1 MRRLTR
7 QRRSRRIVRHARPV
21 IPVLEPTPSYA
32 DWSTR
37 IAIAMLFSAAIHGM
51 VMSTKFTMIN
61 PRLFE
66 DNNVPMEVVLV
77 NAKSREAP
85 LEPDALGQ
93 VNLAGGGNTDD
104 DRRMKSPLP
113 ASAKTQTGSNE
124 AAMQAQVAQLEQR
137 AKQLL
142 TQLKN
147 NPPVESAPQTV
158 EREAQQ
164 PELNVNQLAV
174 QAREMAQLQAR
185 VSQQWDEY
193 QKRPRRAFV
202 GANVREYAFARYVE
216 DWVAK
221 VERIGN
227 LNYPEA
233 ARRQGVYGSLKL
245 TVSIYADGRIEKIDV
260 DRPSGSKVLD
270 AAADKI
276 VRLGAPYAPFPEEMR
291 KKTDILSI
299 TRTWTFTRS
308 DQLVGTE

>member
-1 MRRLTR
+1 M
-7 QRRSRRIVRHARPV
+7 
-21 IPVLEPTPSYA
+21 LEPTPSYA

-51 VMSTKFTMIN
+51 VMSTKFTVIN

-66 DNNVPMEVVLV
+66 DNSLPMEVVLV
-77 NAKSREAP
+77 NAKSAEAP
-85 LEPDALGQ
+85 LNPDALGQ

-124 AAMQAQVAQLEQR
+124 EAVQAQVAQLEQR
-137 AKQLL
+137 ARQLL

-147 NPPVESAPQTV
+147 NAPVETAPQTS

-164 PELNVNQLAV
+164 PDLNVNQLAV
-174 QAREMAQLQAR
+174 QSREMAQLQAR

-270 AAADKI
+270 AAAEKI
-276 VRLGAPYAPFPEEMR
+276 VRLGAPYASFPDEMR

>member
-1 MRRLTR
+1 M
-7 QRRSRRIVRHARPV
+7 I
-21 IPVLEPTPSYA
+21 EPTPNYA

-37 IAIAMLFSAAIHGM
+37 IAIALLFSAAVHGM

-66 DNNVPMEVVLV
+66 DNSVPMEVVLV

-85 LEPDALGQ
+85 LDPDALAQ

-113 ASAKTQTGSNE
+113 ASAETQSGDAQTE
-124 AAMQAQVAQLEQR
+124 VQARVAMLEQQ

-142 TQLKN
+142 TQLK
-147 NPPVESAPQTV
+147 PDARVSPAPQTFPQ
-158 EREAQQ
+158 ESNQ
-164 PELNVNQLAV
+164 PINVNQLAV
-174 QAREMAQLQAR
+174 QSREMAQLQAR

-193 QKRPRRAFV
+193 QKRPKRAFV
-202 GANVREYAFARYVE
+202 GANTREYAFARYVD

-245 TVSIYADGRIEKIDV
+245 TVSIYADGRIEKVEV

-276 VRLGAPYAPFPEEMR
+276 VRLGAPYGQFPEEMR

>member
-1 MRRLTR
+1 
-7 QRRSRRIVRHARPV
+7 
-21 IPVLEPTPSYA
+21 
-32 DWSTR
+32 
-37 IAIAMLFSAAIHGM
+37 MLFSAAIHGM
-51 VMSTKFTMIN
+51 VMSTKFTLIN

-66 DNNVPMEVVLV
+66 DNSVPMEVVLV
-77 NAKSREAP
+77 NAKSTEAP
-85 LEPDALGQ
+85 LDPDALGQ

-113 ASAKTQTGSNE
+113 ASAKTQAGSNE
-124 AAMQAQVAQLEQR
+124 EAVQAQVAQLEQR

-147 NPPVESAPQTV
+147 NTPVETAPQTS

-276 VRLGAPYAPFPEEMR
+276 VRLGEPYAPFPAEMR

>member
-1 MRRLTR
+1 M
-7 QRRSRRIVRHARPV
+7 
-21 IPVLEPTPSYA
+21 LEPTPSYA

-51 VMSTKFTMIN
+51 VMSTKFTVIN

-66 DNNVPMEVVLV
+66 DNSLPMEVVLV

-85 LEPDALGQ
+85 LDPDALGQ
-93 VNLAGGGNTDD
+93 VNLAGGGNTDE

-113 ASAKTQTGSNE
+113 ASAKTQTGSSE
-124 AAMQAQVAQLEQR
+124 EAMQAQVAQLEQR

-147 NPPVESAPQTV
+147 QAPIESAPQAP
-158 EREAQQ
+158 ERETQR
-164 PELNVNQLAV
+164 PDINVNQIAV

-202 GANVREYAFARYVE
+202 GANVREYAYARYVE

-233 ARRQGVYGSLKL
+233 ARRQGVYGSLKM
-245 TVSIYADGRIEKIDV
+245 TVSIWADGRIENITV
-260 DRPSGSKVLD
+260 DRYSGSKVLD
-270 AAADKI
+270 AAAEKI
-276 VRLGAPYAPFPEEMR
+276 VGLGAPYAQFPEEMR

>member
-1 MRRLTR
+1 
-7 QRRSRRIVRHARPV
+7 
-21 IPVLEPTPSYA
+21 
-32 DWSTR
+32 
-37 IAIAMLFSAAIHGM
+37 
-51 VMSTKFTMIN
+51 
-61 PRLFE
+61 
-66 DNNVPMEVVLV
+66 VLV

-85 LEPDALGQ
+85 LDPDALGQ
-93 VNLAGGGNTDD
+93 VNLAGGGNTDA

-113 ASAKTQTGSNE
+113 ASAKTQSSS
-124 AAMQAQVAQLEQR
+124 ADMAMQAHVAVLEQKAR
-137 AKQLL
+137 QLL
-142 TQLKN
+142 TQLKQN
-147 NPPVESAPQTV
+147 SPSEPVPQTSQ
-158 EREAQQ
+158 RETKQ
-164 PELNVNQLAV
+164 PDINVNQLAV

-185 VSQQWDEY
+185 VSQQWEEY

-202 GANVREYAFARYVE
+202 GANVREYAFARYVD

-276 VRLGAPYAPFPEEMR
+276 VRLGAPYAQFPEEMR